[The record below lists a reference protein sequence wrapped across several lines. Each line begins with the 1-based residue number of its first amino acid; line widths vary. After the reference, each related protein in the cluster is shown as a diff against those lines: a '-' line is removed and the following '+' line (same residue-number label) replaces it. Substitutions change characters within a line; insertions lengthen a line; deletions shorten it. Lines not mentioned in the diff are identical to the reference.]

1 MDKNYRQ
8 YNKRA
13 SMDSIEVPDVDKIKK
28 LSDKKFKGSGVNR
41 TADEIFDGE
50 KFNKAGEFDRATKT
64 YDDPTKH
71 KEEDDKED
79 DFLEDAAAIPAQ
91 AATGLNKGV
100 KVRGAYVKRGKVI
113 KVIVTVVIIL
123 VLMVFF
129 FPPLFFN
136 DADKSVVRYDDNVFK
151 TMGMTDFK
159 TYALSNY
166 SVYNEEA
173 FGSELSSSY
182 RFADIVFNIKNPSP
196 FEIKIPQYEIS
207 HVSSEYDNAVCYAT
221 SVTTNSDGE
230 VIGDTV
236 PPFSSKKVT
245 VRILVNITDMD
256 DSTFDDCVTGMILST
271 KDMKKKIGKDSYLPC
286 LPAFMPVSNAI
297 EIYLNK

>member
-1 MDKNYRQ
+1 
-8 YNKRA
+8 
-13 SMDSIEVPDVDKIKK
+13 MDSIEVPDVDKIKK

-64 YDDPTKH
+64 YDDPTRH

-79 DFLEDAAAIPAQ
+79 DFLEDAAAMPAQ
-91 AATGLNKGV
+91 AATGLSKGV
-100 KVRGAYVKRGKVI
+100 KVGDSYVKRSKII
-113 KVIVTVVIIL
+113 KTVVAVIIVL

-173 FGSELSSSY
+173 
-182 RFADIVFNIKNPSP
+182 ADYTGIGRNTLRQLVEWKKLPVLKVGRKVLIKTDILEMFMEAN
-196 FEIKIPQYEIS
+196 EGRDLRDRGNVK
-207 HVSSEYDNAVCYAT
+207 AVTRTAA
-221 SVTTNSDGE
+221 N
-230 VIGDTV
+230 
-236 PPFSSKKVT
+236 
-245 VRILVNITDMD
+245 
-256 DSTFDDCVTGMILST
+256 
-271 KDMKKKIGKDSYLPC
+271 
-286 LPAFMPVSNAI
+286 
-297 EIYLNK
+297 

>member
-71 KEEDDKED
+71 KE
-79 DFLEDAAAIPAQ
+79 
-91 AATGLNKGV
+91 GLSKGV
-100 KVRGAYVKRGKVI
+100 KVGDSYVKRGKII
-113 KVIVTVVIIL
+113 KIVVAVIVVL

-236 PPFSSKKVT
+236 PPFSSKEVT
-245 VRILVNITDMD
+245 VRVLVNITDMD

-297 EIYLNK
+297 EIYINR

>member
-1 MDKNYRQ
+1 MG
-8 YNKRA
+8 
-13 SMDSIEVPDVDKIKK
+13 DS
-28 LSDKKFKGSGVNR
+28 
-41 TADEIFDGE
+41 
-50 KFNKAGEFDRATKT
+50 
-64 YDDPTKH
+64 
-71 KEEDDKED
+71 
-79 DFLEDAAAIPAQ
+79 
-91 AATGLNKGV
+91 
-100 KVRGAYVKRGKVI
+100 YVKRGKII
-113 KVIVTVVIIL
+113 KIVVAVIVML

-236 PPFSSKKVT
+236 PPFSSKEVT

-297 EIYLNK
+297 EIYINR

>member
-1 MDKNYRQ
+1 M
-8 YNKRA
+8 
-13 SMDSIEVPDVDKIKK
+13 
-28 LSDKKFKGSGVNR
+28 
-41 TADEIFDGE
+41 
-50 KFNKAGEFDRATKT
+50 
-64 YDDPTKH
+64 
-71 KEEDDKED
+71 
-79 DFLEDAAAIPAQ
+79 PAQ
-91 AATGLNKGV
+91 AAKGLSKGV
-100 KVRGAYVKRGKVI
+100 KVGDSYVKRSKII
-113 KVIVTVVIIL
+113 KTVVAVIIVL
-123 VLMVFF
+123 ALMVFF

-207 HVSSEYDNAVCYAT
+207 HVSSEYGNAVCYAT

-236 PPFSSKKVT
+236 PPFSSREVT

-256 DSTFDDCVTGMILST
+256 DSTFDDCVTGMILQLR
-271 KDMKKKIGKDSYLPC
+271 I
-286 LPAFMPVSNAI
+286 
-297 EIYLNK
+297 

>member
-1 MDKNYRQ
+1 M
-8 YNKRA
+8 
-13 SMDSIEVPDVDKIKK
+13 
-28 LSDKKFKGSGVNR
+28 NR

-79 DFLEDAAAIPAQ
+79 DFLEDAAAMPAQ
-91 AATGLNKGV
+91 AATGLSKGV
-100 KVRGAYVKRGKVI
+100 KVGDSYVKRSKII
-113 KVIVTVVIIL
+113 KTVVAVIIVL

-236 PPFSSKKVT
+236 PPFSSKEVT

-271 KDMKKKIGKDSYLPC
+271 KDMKKKIGKDFYLPC
-286 LPAFMPVSNAI
+286 LPAFMPVSNAT
-297 EIYLNK
+297 EIYINK

>member
-28 LSDKKFKGSGVNR
+28 LSDTKFKGSSVNR

-71 KEEDDKED
+71 EEDDKED
-79 DFLEDAAAIPAQ
+79 DFLEDAAAMPAQ

-100 KVRGAYVKRGKVI
+100 KVRGAYVTRGKVI

-136 DADKSVVRYDDNVFK
+136 DADKSTVKYDDNVFR

-173 FGSELSSSY
+173 FSSELSSSY

-196 FEIKIPQYEIS
+196 LEIKIPQYEIS
-207 HVSSEYDNAVCYAT
+207 HVSSDYENAVCYAT

-230 VIGDTV
+230 VIGDTI
-236 PPFSSKKVT
+236 PPFSSEEVT
-245 VRILVNITDMD
+245 VRILVNVTDMD
-256 DSTFDDCVTGMILST
+256 DKTFDDCITGMILST
-271 KDMKKKIGKDSYLPC
+271 KDMKKKIGKNSYLPC

-297 EIYLNK
+297 EIYLNR

>member
-1 MDKNYRQ
+1 MYKRQ
-8 YNKRA
+8 
-13 SMDSIEVPDVDKIKK
+13 
-28 LSDKKFKGSGVNR
+28 
-41 TADEIFDGE
+41 
-50 KFNKAGEFDRATKT
+50 
-64 YDDPTKH
+64 TKH
-71 KEEDDKED
+71 KEEDDED
-79 DFLEDAAAIPAQ
+79 DFLEDAAAMPAQ
-91 AATGLNKGV
+91 AAKGLNKGV

-236 PPFSSKKVT
+236 PPFSSKEVT

-297 EIYLNK
+297 EIYLNR

>member
-8 YNKRA
+8 YNKKA

-28 LSDKKFKGSGVNR
+28 LSDAKFRGSGVNR

-50 KFNKAGEFDRATKT
+50 KFKKAGEFDRATKV
-64 YDDPTKH
+64 YDDPTVH
-71 KEEDDKED
+71 KDEQEQED
-79 DFLEDAAAIPAQ
+79 DFLADAAAMPKE
-91 AATGLNKGV
+91 AATGLKKGV
-100 KVRGAYVKRGKVI
+100 KVGESYVKRGKII
-113 KVIVTVVIIL
+113 KIIAVVIVVL

-129 FPPLFFN
+129 FPPLFLS
-136 DADKSVVRYDDNVFK
+136 DADKSRVQYDDNVFR

-173 FGSELSSSY
+173 FSSELSSSY

-207 HVSSEYDNAVCYAT
+207 HVSSIYDNCVCYAT

-236 PPFSSKKVT
+236 MPFSSKEVT
-245 VRILVNITDMD
+245 VRILVNVSDMD
-256 DSTFDDCVTGMILST
+256 DNTFDDCVTGMILST
-271 KDMKKKIGKDSYLPC
+271 KDMKKKIGKNTYMPC

-297 EIYLNK
+297 EIYVNK

>member
-79 DFLEDAAAIPAQ
+79 DFLEDAAAMPAQ
-91 AATGLNKGV
+91 AAKGLSKGV
-100 KVRGAYVKRGKVI
+100 KVGDSYVKRSRII
-113 KVIVTVVIIL
+113 KTVVAVIIVL

-236 PPFSSKKVT
+236 PPFSSKEVT
-245 VRILVNITDMD
+245 VRVLVNITDMD

-286 LPAFMPVSNAI
+286 LPAFMPVSNAT
-297 EIYLNK
+297 EIYINK

>member
-28 LSDKKFKGSGVNR
+28 LSDAKFRGSSVNR

-50 KFNKAGEFDRATKT
+50 KFKKAGEFDRATKT

-71 KEEDDKED
+71 KEEDDED
-79 DFLEDAAAIPAQ
+79 DFLEDAAAMPAQ

-100 KVRGAYVKRGKVI
+100 KVGEAYVKRGKVI
-113 KVIVTVVIIL
+113 KTVVVVIIL
-123 VLMVFF
+123 LALMVFF

-136 DADKSVVRYDDNVFK
+136 DANKSTVKYDDNVFK

-173 FGSELSSSY
+173 FSSELSSSY

-196 FEIKIPQYEIS
+196 FELKIPQYEIS
-207 HVSSEYDNAVCYAT
+207 HVSSDYDNAVCYAT

-230 VIGDTV
+230 VVGDTV
-236 PPFSSKKVT
+236 PPFSSKEVT
-245 VRILVNITDMD
+245 VRILVNVTGMD

-271 KDMKKKIGKDSYLPC
+271 KDMKKKIGKNAYLPC

-297 EIYLNK
+297 EIYLDR